1 MGSVSSLVLLG
12 AHVGQLV
19 TFFPPKQL
27 IFCEKFKIT
36 ILFLKKKTSFKQ
48 DWCSSRDFADLL
60 LQESRWSRAIYGYQ
74 KASFMIMMRDKLVG
88 DQDQELLQLFKY
100 EYPIFF

>member
-19 TFFPPKQL
+19 TFFRQSKA
-27 IFCEKFKIT
+27 INFCEKFKIT
-36 ILFLKKKTSFKQ
+36 IFFLKKTSFKQ

-88 DQDQELLQLFKY
+88 DQDQELLQLFK
-100 EYPIFF
+100 